1 MKRLRSGRM
10 PSKAEVHFNGRSVSG
25 VKHAVRVGVH
35 ARVGIVGPI
44 GIEGYTVY
52 CYLAQKSGI
61 CDLNEPYSSE
71 ILFPA
76 GMGWINHMLKMM
88 RSTQVFC

>member
-25 VKHAVRVGVH
+25 ATRAVRVGVH
-35 ARVGIVGPI
+35 ARVGTVGPI
-44 GIEGYTVY
+44 GVEGYTVY
-52 CYLAQKSGI
+52 FYLAQKSGI
-61 CDLNEPYSSE
+61 GDVNERHSSE

-76 GMGWINHMLKMM
+76 GMGWINHIWKMM
-88 RSTQVFC
+88 RSAQVFC